1 MWQPTP
7 PAAYYHD
14 SWPVFSPIHTTILLQ
29 PPRVLT
35 HRYKTHIK
43 WRGTMWWRRTL
54 FLSCMRTQR
63 NTAHALWLPPKK
75 IISAFLYF
83 TLEACPPLY
92 YSFLL
97 SHTFHYSQIHFPI
110 SQIYFSLSLWN
121 LKKPK
126 MAKIALLFVLCVLP
140 ALAIGSRPM
149 SNPFNVQG
157 RVYCDTC
164 RAGFE
169 TSATTY
175 IPGN

>member
-1 MWQPTP
+1 MT
-7 PAAYYHD
+7 
-14 SWPVFSPIHTTILLQ
+14 
-29 PPRVLT
+29 RVLSYT
-35 HRYKTHIK
+35 HHHSITTATCPHSPLQNPHKMTWHHVMKTYTFPYPACVH
-43 WRGTMWWRRTL
+43 RETPLTR
-54 FLSCMRTQR
+54 FDC
-63 NTAHALWLPPKK
+63 HPKNF
-75 IISAFLYF
+75 ISAFLYF

-97 SHTFHYSQIHFPI
+97 SHTSHYSQTHFPI
-110 SQIYFSLSLWN
+110 SQIYFSLSLSLWN

-126 MAKIALLFVLCVLP
+126 MAKMALLFVLCVLP

-175 IPGN
+175 IPGT

>member
-1 MWQPTP
+1 M
-7 PAAYYHD
+7 
-14 SWPVFSPIHTTILLQ
+14 PVFSPLHTTILLQ

-75 IISAFLYF
+75 NYQRFPLLHTRGLSSSLSFISSLTHFSLLIN
-83 TLEACPPLY
+83 T
-92 YSFLL
+92 L
-97 SHTFHYSQIHFPI
+97 SHFTNFLSL
-110 SQIYFSLSLWN
+110 SLSLSLWN
-121 LKKPK
+121 LKISK
-126 MAKIALLFVLCVLP
+126 MAKVFMVFVLCVLP
-140 ALAIGSRPM
+140 ALALGSRPI

-175 IPGN
+175 IPGT